1 VTIGGRRRPPLA
13 RGDAAHPTRV
23 PAWAL
28 APWLAEPV
36 LNLAGHGQCD
46 VMMTSADPFIIFCF
60 IYNSENDVF
69 YIKLF
74 RKMNPACL

>member
-1 VTIGGRRRPPLA
+1 MRLPRPPRELAGDTPPVTIGGRRRPPLA

-46 VMMTSADPFIIFCF
+46 VVLTS
-60 IYNSENDVF
+60 
-69 YIKLF
+69 
-74 RKMNPACL
+74 